1 MVGSTGGA
9 WQLVR
14 GFCGVKIEQEHWPI
28 TPRVAGS
35 RPFGGRDLFDQAPSM
50 NGRCAWGDVG
60 QRFSEFN
67 RGCTDGLVQWSAR
80 RDCAG
85 GPPRSCRVPRT
96 DDREQMISGATR
108 LAKVRRFVA
117 GSAVQLSF
125 PPPEFRPAKA
135 CGNMF
140 MTTPIA

>member
-1 MVGSTGGA
+1 MDGAPGVTSGRGSRNSIEGARTASFNGPPGEIAPGARRGRVGS
-9 WQLVR
+9 
-14 GFCGVKIEQEHWPI
+14 
-28 TPRVAGS
+28 
-35 RPFGGRDLFDQAPSM
+35 
-50 NGRCAWGDVG
+50 
-60 QRFSEFN
+60 
-67 RGCTDGLVQWSAR
+67 
-80 RDCAG
+80 
-85 GPPRSCRVPRT
+85 
-96 DDREQMISGATR
+96 REQMISGATR